1 MPRILDLLLTRKSQ
15 LLLNIILI
23 ILSQFFSTNSFA
35 ESGSNKNYDS
45 CINGWVTCNMSAL
58 DQTQAVRVQE
68 AYLRRNYDS
77 CINGWVTC
85 NKSALDQDQ
94 AVRVQEAYLRRNYDS
109 CINGWVTCNHSVLS
123 SSQQENVRRE
133 VPKRSDPGSTYLGVP
148 CAENG
153 SCYGDI
159 SALTGRPK
167 TTHVNGYFRTDGTYV
182 RGHYRSK

>member
-1 MPRILDLLLTRKSQ
+1 MNSLRIFKILYTLLTRKSQ
-15 LLLNIILI
+15 SLLNIILI
-23 ILSQFFSTNSFA
+23 ILLQFCSTNSFA
-35 ESGSNKNYDS
+35 ESGSAKDYDS
-45 CINGWVTCNMSAL
+45 CINGWATCNKSAL
-58 DQTQAVRVQE
+58 DQTQAVKVQE

-77 CINGWVTC
+77 CINGW
-85 NKSALDQDQ
+85 A
-94 AVRVQEAYLRRNYDS
+94 
-109 CINGWVTCNHSVLS
+109 TCNHSVLS

-133 VPKRSDPGSTYLGVP
+133 VPKQSEPGNTYLGVP

-159 SALTGRPK
+159 SDLTGRPK